1 MTDNDTLQS
10 NTVPTDPLIM
20 DNMTEF
26 NRVLSTQQ
34 ARIVACH
41 VRSSQSEQSMLG
53 YTAAAAVMVT
63 PRWNSMVGCKLAH
76 WQGEVCITV
85 VVVEITFCR
94 API

>member
-63 PRWNSMVGCKLAH
+63 PMGGTAWWVANLHTGRGRYVL
-76 WQGEVCITV
+76 QQ
-85 VVVEITFCR
+85 
-94 API
+94 

>member
-34 ARIVACH
+34 ARISGVACH
-41 VRSSQSEQSMLG
+41 VRSSQSEQSTLG

-63 PRWNSMVGCKLAH
+63 PMGGTAWWVANLHRGRYVL
-76 WQGEVCITV
+76 Q
-85 VVVEITFCR
+85 R
-94 API
+94 